1 MEETWQRHEIKILDQ
16 ELTFDSYLK
25 FSNEGLETNAEN
37 LHQKFVNSQQHLND
51 VRKFHME
58 IMSEPLTNIQQE
70 LDRMKIPLIAP
81 DVNKSSSYFVRDG
94 EGISYA
100 LGAIKNVGIEAIKE
114 LEEERNKNGNFKN
127 FNDFLARVSPSVSNK
142 KTLEALP

>member
-70 LDRMKIPLIAP
+70 LED
-81 DVNKSSSYFVRDG
+81 
-94 EGISYA
+94 
-100 LGAIKNVGIEAIKE
+100 IKNELKDTNLYLENYERYQEITSKMEVLNSDLNTKENRWYELIKM
-114 LEEERNKNGNFKN
+114 EE
-127 FNDFLARVSPSVSNK
+127 DLVSN
-142 KTLEALP
+142 